1 MCPCEGQRDS
11 LNRAFSGRRVAPRA
25 KEGDKVAQGLA
36 TRDGRM
42 TRGQEWG
49 VVREALPDLSV
60 KTALLQDIADGF
72 GFFYNLLLNNTSFLV
87 C

>member
-11 LNRAFSGRRVAPRA
+11 LSRTFSGGWVA

-36 TRDGRM
+36 TRDGQM
-42 TRGQEWG
+42 TRAQELG
-49 VVREALPDLSV
+49 VVREALPELSV

-72 GFFYNLLLNNTSFLV
+72 GFFYDLLLNNTSFRV